1 MPMLF
6 DESGTEVGLAMLR
19 LNVERLKFASDEMR
33 DSRCDQRVNNSC
45 PEHVAGNREAEQDCR
60 SRQIP

>member
-1 MPMLF
+1 MLF

-33 DSRCDQRVNNSC
+33 DSRCDQRVNINSL
-45 PEHVAGNREAEQDCR
+45 
-60 SRQIP
+60 SK

>member
-19 LNVERLKFASDEMR
+19 LNVEWLKFASDEMR
-33 DSRCDQRVNNSC
+33 DSRCDQRVNIMGYS
-45 PEHVAGNREAEQDCR
+45 E
-60 SRQIP
+60 